1 MIDDEAIAKLSEQV
15 GVIEANGVREA
26 YLRFA
31 LSLSDLID
39 ARLVPTGHGY
49 IERELRFYVS
59 DDWYYAAVLSKN
71 WVLFYFRWPAL
82 RDGFVD
88 ATQICARF
96 SEAEKTPAK
105 DVKLRVTDLR
115 SATQVCNFLAEVHRT
130 RGIDSTA

>member
-1 MIDDEAIAKLSEQV
+1 VIDDGAIARLSEQV

-39 ARLVPTGHGY
+39 ARLVPSGHGY

-59 DDWYYAAVLSKN
+59 DNWYFAAVLSKN

-88 ATQICARF
+88 AAQICARF
-96 SEAEKTPAK
+96 SEAETTPAK

-115 SATQVCNFLAEVHRT
+115 SATRVCNFLAEAHGKRRV
-130 RGIDSTA
+130 DNTA